1 MSRIDPW
8 RNGLEAPKGED
19 ADRLLQG
26 NFDEIAKNF
35 DKTGLYLSVEESTST
50 EQALSSTSFVAWKGL
65 KASTRLSGG
74 LTIVVIQANG
84 KVVGNAVTARLV
96 VNGEEKKRWIFAT
109 AGIDTHSNCF
119 VWFGNLG
126 EGQTTF
132 EIEAKV
138 DTGTAELQ
146 DNIYGTATS
155 SIHVLQYVK
164 G

>member
-1 MSRIDPW
+1 M
-8 RNGLEAPKGED
+8 
-19 ADRLLQG
+19 
-26 NFDEIAKNF
+26 
-35 DKTGLYLSVEESTST
+35 
-50 EQALSSTSFVAWKGL
+50 AWKGL

-84 KVVGNAVTARLV
+84 KVNGNAVTARLM
-96 VNGEEKKRWIFAT
+96 VNGAEKRRWIFAT
-109 AGIDTHSNCF
+109 ANIDTHSNCW